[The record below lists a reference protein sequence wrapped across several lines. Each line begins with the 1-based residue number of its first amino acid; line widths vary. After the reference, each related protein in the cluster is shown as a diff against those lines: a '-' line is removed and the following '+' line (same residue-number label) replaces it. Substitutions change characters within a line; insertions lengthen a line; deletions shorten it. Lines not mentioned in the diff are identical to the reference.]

1 MITPSIPAFISVV
14 FFCSVFL
21 APEGTREITIS
32 DYQRK
37 PIATWILKDYRWTTN
52 GEYWQV
58 RPNDI
63 LVYKDNAYVYG
74 INMSEYSTAL
84 YQQDFGANTIIRI
97 PQNAVIRKEAN
108 GDLVYDK
115 NPESKKNVTLFIT
128 FKKAEQGAAANP

>member
-1 MITPSIPAFISVV
+1 
-14 FFCSVFL
+14 
-21 APEGTREITIS
+21 
-32 DYQRK
+32 
-37 PIATWILKDYRWTTN
+37 
-52 GEYWQV
+52 
-58 RPNDI
+58 
-63 LVYKDNAYVYG
+63 
-74 INMSEYSTAL
+74 MSEYSTAL